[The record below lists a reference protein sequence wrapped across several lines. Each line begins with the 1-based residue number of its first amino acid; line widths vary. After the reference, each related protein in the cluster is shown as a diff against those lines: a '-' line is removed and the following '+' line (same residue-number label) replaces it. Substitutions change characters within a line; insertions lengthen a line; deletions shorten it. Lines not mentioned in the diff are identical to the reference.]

1 MSIYCNYSV
10 STNSPESLPGNAVV
24 HLPNILGKQ
33 LLFCSICNITFI
45 LLKVKVW
52 NIISYFFH
60 IRLHIGISTSKNH
73 FAWFGINSTFNLH
86 PNPFASLFNI
96 ERLGFRVPFS
106 IRLISA
112 CVIPVLSDNSF
123 CVIF

>member
-60 IRLHIGISTSKNH
+60 IRACLKKALEYFQIIFHLLKMRFLWYNNDT
-73 FAWFGINSTFNLH
+73 L
-86 PNPFASLFNI
+86 LFSGD
-96 ERLGFRVPFS
+96 LK
-106 IRLISA
+106 
-112 CVIPVLSDNSF
+112 
-123 CVIF
+123 